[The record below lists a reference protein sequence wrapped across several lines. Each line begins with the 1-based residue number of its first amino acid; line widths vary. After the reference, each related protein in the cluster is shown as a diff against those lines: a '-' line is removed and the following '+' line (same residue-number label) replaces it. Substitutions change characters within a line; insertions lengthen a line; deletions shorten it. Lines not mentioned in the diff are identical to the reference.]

1 MAVYSI
7 SYYCT
12 EIYSSLAFPCTVKFG
27 TLGRV
32 GGMLCNHVARYKP
45 HVGQNYF
52 SIRCWMVVEFEF
64 ELRAPNIPIRMLGI
78 RNEHRLNNLCPAPIN
93 NMQKSEC
100 VQLHSASHIQY
111 HFFFVFAFDPI
122 ADPICIWN
130 KLQLPNVINI
140 SEISVCAIFVISVVI
155 FCRFNKSQIEF
166 SRCCHAIKY
175 WWKYLGKCNA

>member
-100 VQLHSASHIQY
+100 VQYSYIQHPTFNTIFFCVRIRSDRRSHLYLKQVTTSECHKY
-111 HFFFVFAFDPI
+111 KRNQCVCDFCDFSCYFLS
-122 ADPICIWN
+122 
-130 KLQLPNVINI
+130 LQ
-140 SEISVCAIFVISVVI
+140 
-155 FCRFNKSQIEF
+155 
-166 SRCCHAIKY
+166 
-175 WWKYLGKCNA
+175 